1 MYSGI
6 NVFNINLALR
16 VKRIRSLVDGR
27 TFWFNNFKKIG
38 ERKTEQ
44 KIDDRIII

>member
-38 ERKTEQ
+38 ERKQQ